1 MSLADKVAA
10 VAHCETLC
18 LQQRAAADA
27 SLAHLKSEF
36 RRGATPLRIVL
47 SGFSLGVATGVGV
60 PGTGALASAGGR
72 FVTGPLFSLVLESVL
87 PGLLAGF
94 TAAATAEADPPHVAD
109 APDAP

>member
-10 VAHCETLC
+10 VARCETLC
-18 LQQRAAADA
+18 LQQRATADA
-27 SLAHLKSEF
+27 ALAHLKTEF

-47 SGFSLGVATGVGV
+47 SGFSLGVAAGVGV

-87 PGLLAGF
+87 PGLLAGV
-94 TAAATAEADPPHVAD
+94 TAAATAEAEGANTAD
-109 APDAP
+109 EPDAP